1 MKLILLFGLLP
12 LWNSTLLATKY
23 DVKDLAQRNLVMVNS
38 DALLERTVAV
48 SHFVSG
54 WIDLNPENLTALNSE
69 FELDM
74 RTLDTGLEL
83 KNMQIKDQL
92 LSTKEFP
99 IAKASCTAAMEG
111 QKLKLVDRK
120 PLNVNA
126 ECRIKIKNVEKTIPI
141 NFKLTYFKE
150 NDESRQR
157 LTGNLLKLSA
167 NWEFDLTN
175 FGISIPNK
183 YAGIIAKTVQISTDM
198 VGTDRLPNNALSL
211 PEGLK
216 SK

>member
-1 MKLILLFGLLP
+1 MKLILFLGLLAFWTAS
-12 LWNSTLLATKY
+12 LFATKY
-23 DVKDLAQRNLVMVNS
+23 EVKDVAQRNLVMVNS

-54 WIDLNPENLTALNSE
+54 WIELNPENLTSLNAE

-99 IAKASCTAAMEG
+99 IAKASCTAALEG
-111 QKLKLVDRK
+111 QKMKLGDRK

-126 ECRIKIKNVEKTIPI
+126 ECRIKIKNVEKIMPI
-141 NFKLTYFKE
+141 SFKLTYFKE
-150 NDESRQR
+150 NEESRQR
-157 LTGNLLKLSA
+157 LTGNLLKISA
-167 NWEFDLTN
+167 NWEVDLTN